1 MPRVSPEE
9 AREAAAG
16 YRGTGLDE
24 FAQCYVCGPERE
36 DAFGVF
42 PARVGDREVV
52 ASPWTPPAWTADD
65 EGRARPEH
73 VWAVLDCPTYYA
85 SYLDGPQWSFLVRL
99 QVRIDAPV
107 AVGEEHV
114 VVAWP
119 LGVEGR
125 KRHAAAAVLDRD
137 GALLALG
144 RGSWSS
150 PAERDTSLGPMSIV
164 IVGAGPNLGLAI
176 ARRFG
181 REGFAVGLVS
191 RTQAKLDDLASQL
204 ESEGV
209 TAAGAAADIRD
220 SDALTAAIRSLAERL
235 GEVEVL
241 EYSPLPAPEFM
252 KPILETTV
260 DDVRGPIEFSILGAV
275 AATQAVVG
283 PMRDAGRGTI
293 LFTTGGAAINPY
305 PLRAGVGISFAGE
318 VAYARMLHDELADSG
333 VHVAHTAIGGRIAPG
348 MDHEPSDVADV
359 LWSHHA
365 DRGAFQTRLGIPD

>member
-1 MPRVSPEE
+1 
-9 AREAAAG
+9 
-16 YRGTGLDE
+16 
-24 FAQCYVCGPERE
+24 
-36 DAFGVF
+36 
-42 PARVGDREVV
+42 
-52 ASPWTPPAWTADD
+52 
-65 EGRARPEH
+65 
-73 VWAVLDCPTYYA
+73 
-85 SYLDGPQWSFLVRL
+85 
-99 QVRIDAPV
+99 
-107 AVGEEHV
+107 
-114 VVAWP
+114 
-119 LGVEGR
+119 
-125 KRHAAAAVLDRD
+125 
-137 GALLALG
+137 
-144 RGSWSS
+144 
-150 PAERDTSLGPMSIV
+150 MSIV

-181 REGFAVGLVS
+181 REGLAVGLVS

-220 SDALTAAIRSLAERL
+220 SDALTAAIRSLAGRL

-275 AATQAVVG
+275 AATQAVIG
-283 PMRDAGRGTI
+283 QMREAGRGTI
-293 LFTTGGAAINPY
+293 MFTTGGAAINPY

-333 VHVAHTAIGGRIAPG
+333 IHVAHTAIGGRIAPG

-359 LWSHHA
+359 LWSHHV
-365 DRGAFQTRLGIPD
+365 DRGAFQTRLGIRD

>member
-1 MPRVSPEE
+1 
-9 AREAAAG
+9 
-16 YRGTGLDE
+16 
-24 FAQCYVCGPERE
+24 
-36 DAFGVF
+36 
-42 PARVGDREVV
+42 
-52 ASPWTPPAWTADD
+52 
-65 EGRARPEH
+65 
-73 VWAVLDCPTYYA
+73 
-85 SYLDGPQWSFLVRL
+85 
-99 QVRIDAPV
+99 
-107 AVGEEHV
+107 
-114 VVAWP
+114 
-119 LGVEGR
+119 
-125 KRHAAAAVLDRD
+125 
-137 GALLALG
+137 
-144 RGSWSS
+144 
-150 PAERDTSLGPMSIV
+150 MSIV

-220 SDALTAAIRSLAERL
+220 SDALTAAIRSLAGRL

-241 EYSPLPAPEFM
+241 EYAPLPAPEFM

-275 AATQAVVG
+275 AATQAVIG

-293 LFTTGGAAINPY
+293 MFTTGGAAINPY

-333 VHVAHTAIGGRIAPG
+333 IHVAHTAIGGRIAPG

-359 LWSHHA
+359 LWSHHV

>member
-1 MPRVSPEE
+1 
-9 AREAAAG
+9 
-16 YRGTGLDE
+16 
-24 FAQCYVCGPERE
+24 
-36 DAFGVF
+36 
-42 PARVGDREVV
+42 
-52 ASPWTPPAWTADD
+52 
-65 EGRARPEH
+65 
-73 VWAVLDCPTYYA
+73 
-85 SYLDGPQWSFLVRL
+85 
-99 QVRIDAPV
+99 
-107 AVGEEHV
+107 
-114 VVAWP
+114 
-119 LGVEGR
+119 
-125 KRHAAAAVLDRD
+125 
-137 GALLALG
+137 
-144 RGSWSS
+144 
-150 PAERDTSLGPMSIV
+150 MSIV

-181 REGFAVGLVS
+181 REGFAVGLVA

-209 TAAGAAADIRD
+209 AAAGAAADIRD
-220 SDALTAAIRSLAERL
+220 SEALTAAIRSLAERL

-241 EYSPLPAPEFM
+241 EFSPLPAPEFM

-275 AATQAVVG
+275 AATRAVIG

-293 LFTTGGAAINPY
+293 LFTTGGAAVKPY

-333 VHVAHTAIGGRIAPG
+333 IHVAHTAVGGRIAPG

-365 DRGAFQTRLGIPD
+365 DRGAFQTRLGIAD

>member
-1 MPRVSPEE
+1 
-9 AREAAAG
+9 
-16 YRGTGLDE
+16 
-24 FAQCYVCGPERE
+24 
-36 DAFGVF
+36 
-42 PARVGDREVV
+42 
-52 ASPWTPPAWTADD
+52 
-65 EGRARPEH
+65 
-73 VWAVLDCPTYYA
+73 
-85 SYLDGPQWSFLVRL
+85 
-99 QVRIDAPV
+99 
-107 AVGEEHV
+107 
-114 VVAWP
+114 
-119 LGVEGR
+119 
-125 KRHAAAAVLDRD
+125 
-137 GALLALG
+137 
-144 RGSWSS
+144 
-150 PAERDTSLGPMSIV
+150 MSIV

-220 SDALTAAIRSLAERL
+220 SDALTSAIRSLAERL

-283 PMRDAGRGTI
+283 PMRDAGRVTI

-348 MDHEPSDVADV
+348 MDHEPGDVADV

-365 DRGAFQTRLGIPD
+365 ERGAFQTRLGIPD